1 MIVLFT
7 SYYSQFLVCPLAVV
21 YKAVPNEFHVHSR
34 LCLCPCFRAM
44 KETWSE
50 AEVVLQP
57 PLSQKEMN
65 CAEQVAKELDLLTEK
80 VSVLFQVCRCGCEF

>member
-1 MIVLFT
+1 
-7 SYYSQFLVCPLAVV
+7 
-21 YKAVPNEFHVHSR
+21 
-34 LCLCPCFRAM
+34 M

-80 VSVLFQVCRCGCEF
+80 VNYNSLKYVGLDVNFVYNIGIVRLCMYVYTQREI